1 MAAKVVMATS
11 MDERL
16 NCANVLTSYASHS
29 NLGEFWL
36 TTGLYPQELLIL
48 FTPAR
53 DVRTVHFVTTNVRK
67 VQVEGSETNSLTTFA
82 KLGETEIGSN
92 KGGLQRESVPLT
104 STRPLTYL
112 KFILVAGYED
122 FASVHSI
129 KFD

>member
-1 MAAKVVMATS
+1 M
-11 MDERL
+11 
-16 NCANVLTSYASHS
+16 
-29 NLGEFWL
+29 
-36 TTGLYPQELLIL
+36 
-48 FTPAR
+48 
-53 DVRTVHFVTTNVRK
+53 
-67 VQVEGSETNSLTTFA
+67 QVEGSESNSLAAFT

-112 KFILVAGYED
+112 KFVIVAGYED